1 MKHIFTL
8 LLLLVTSITIAQ
20 IKFEGVVKDSIG
32 NPLEFANVVAINQES
47 KILEAYAVTNDA
59 GRYKLSLDKNA
70 TYKMS
75 VSYIGFKTLEA
86 VIAIKE
92 TDINKDFVLTLD
104 NALDEVELTYEM
116 PVTIKGDTI
125 VYNADSFKTGTERKL
140 GDVLGN
146 LPGVEINADGQIEVE
161 GKVVTKVMVE
171 GKDFF
176 DGDSKIATENIPAD
190 AVDKVQVLK
199 NHSEVGQLGGVTNNQ
214 DNIAINIKLKEGKKN
229 FWFGTVTAGG
239 GQSTSQ
245 SLYLVQPKLF
255 YYSPKYSINT
265 IGDLNNIGEI
275 AFSRR
280 DYFNF
285 SGGFNNPS
293 QQSGTNIN
301 LGSNGL
307 NFANLTNNRA
317 KDINSK
323 FGAANFSYSPNKAL
337 DLGGFA
343 IFSNSRIELQEHR
356 SVQYTDPDFNIPDE
370 TTVDNTKQSSDLGM
384 LKLTAKYKPNGD
396 NQLDYEVLGR
406 LSRENQKNNTFSTVL
421 GGVSQNE
428 EASPYSVYQDINYY
442 YTANENN
449 IFAFQAQHKLQDE
462 DPFYNALLD
471 NDPTNNNDEP
481 QDTRDPY
488 DNTATGLGLNG
499 AQLEYNINQDKR
511 VKSNQ
516 LDTKLDYWNVLNAKS
531 NINFTLGTI
540 LSKQDFDSEIFQF
553 LDNGTRFNPTPL
565 VNDGVDTNNTAY
577 HFSDVYLG
585 MHYRFKTGMFTITP
599 GVSAHAYGSKNTQF
613 GTEFKDDFFRVLP
626 DFNMIMQLK
635 KSETL
640 RFNYRMQTQF
650 TDVTNL
656 AKGLV
661 LDSYNRF
668 SSGNPELESAIAHNI
683 NLTYFSFNMFN
694 YTNVVGNVSYTKNI
708 DRIRSASQFESGSVI
723 NFSAPFNSNFA
734 DESVT
739 AFGRFERAF
748 GKLRAS
754 ARGTFNY
761 SKFNQIVN
769 ERISTNNNYTQNYQ
783 IGLRS
788 NFKTAPNFDVKYD
801 YSINDNQQGGNSS
814 KFFTHAPSIEM
825 DALLLKVFT
834 FRTDYSF
841 NDYRNEE
848 ASINTYEFWNA
859 SLSYRKNEDSTFEY
873 QLKATNLLNTKS
885 QNNTNVGNFSVSAT
899 EYFIQPRFLTFR
911 VIYSL

>member
-8 LLLLVTSITIAQ
+8 LLLLVTSTTIAQ

-47 KILEAYAVTNDA
+47 KVLESYAVTNDA
-59 GRYKLSLDKNA
+59 GRYKLNLGKNT
-70 TYKMS
+70 TYKIS
-75 VSYIGFKTLEA
+75 ASYIGFKTAEEIIE
-86 VIAIKE
+86 VKE
-92 TDINKDFVLTLD
+92 EDVNKDFKLSMD
-104 NALDEVELTYEM
+104 NVLDEVELTYEM

-125 VYNADSFKTGTERKL
+125 VYNADSFKSGTERKL
-140 GDVLGN
+140 GDVLEK
-146 LPGVEINADGQIEVE
+146 LPGVEINDDGQIEVE
-161 GKVVTKVMVE
+161 GKVVSKVMVE

-214 DNIAINIKLKEGKKN
+214 DNVAINIKLKEGKKN

-239 GQSTSQ
+239 GQSTNQ
-245 SLYLVQPKLF
+245 GLYIVQPKLF
-255 YYSPKYSINT
+255 YYSPEYSINT

-337 DLGGFA
+337 NLGGFG
-343 IFSNSRIELQEHR
+343 IFSNSRIELQDNR
-356 SVQYTDPDFNIPDE
+356 SVEYTDPEFNIPNE
-370 TTVDNTKQSSDLGM
+370 ITLDNTKQASDLGM
-384 LKLTAKYKPNGD
+384 LKLTAQYKPNSD
-396 NQLDYEVLGR
+396 NQLDYEILGR
-406 LSRENQKNNTFSTVL
+406 LSKEKQLNNTFSSVL
-421 GGVSQNE
+421 GNIAQNE
-428 EASPYSVYQDINYY
+428 ETNPYSIYQDVNYY
-442 YTANENN
+442 YTADENN

-462 DPFYNALLD
+462 DPFYNALLE
-471 NDPTNNNDEP
+471 NDPTNNNDVNN
-481 QDTRDPY
+481 DPY
-488 DNTATGLGLNG
+488 DDTALGLGLNG
-499 AQLEYNINQDKR
+499 AQLEYNVNQEKR

-553 LDNGTRFNPTPL
+553 LDSNTRFNPTPI
-565 VNDGVDTNNTAY
+565 VNNGLDTNDTAY
-577 HFSDVYLG
+577 NFSDVYLG
-585 MHYRFKTGMFTITP
+585 AHYRFKTGIFTITP
-599 GVSAHAYGSKNTQF
+599 GVSAHAYSQKNTQF
-613 GTEFKDDFFRVLP
+613 GTEFKDNFLRLLP

-640 RFNYRMQTQF
+640 RLNYRMQTQF

-656 AKGLV
+656 ARGLV

-668 SSGNPELESAIAHNI
+668 SSGNPELESALAHNI
-683 NLTYFSFNMFN
+683 NLSYFSFNMFN
-694 YTNVVGNVSYTKNI
+694 YTNVVGNISYTKNI
-708 DRIRSASQFESGSVI
+708 DRIRSASNFVPGSVI
-723 NFSAPFNSNFA
+723 NFSSPFNSDFA

-754 ARGTFNY
+754 ARGSFNY
-761 SKFNQIVN
+761 SKFNQIINDRVS
-769 ERISTNNNYTQNYQ
+769 INNNYTQSYRV
-783 IGLRS
+783 GLRS
-788 NFKTAPNFDVKYD
+788 NFKTAPNFDVRYN

-825 DALLLKVFT
+825 DAYILKAFT
-834 FRTDYSF
+834 LRSDYSF

-848 ASINTYEFWNA
+848 ESINMYQFWNA
-859 SLSYRKNEDSTFEY
+859 SLSYRKNEDSKFEY

-885 QNNTNVGNFSVSAT
+885 QNTTNVGNFSVSAT
-899 EYFIQPRFLTFR
+899 EYFIQPRFLTLR